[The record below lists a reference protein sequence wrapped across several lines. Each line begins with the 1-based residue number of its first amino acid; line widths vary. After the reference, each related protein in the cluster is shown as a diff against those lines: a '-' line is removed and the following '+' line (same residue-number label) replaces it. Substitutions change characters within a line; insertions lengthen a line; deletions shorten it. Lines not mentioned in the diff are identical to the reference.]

1 MRSGCNTDEKLKS
14 TGERLLF
21 PCPKSFSNLLGIVVS
36 ACVAFRDAEK
46 VLRVGHAKRKTD
58 TSNRKLYRYCTNE
71 ELEPTITS
79 TGPYNGHTF

>member
-36 ACVAFRDAEK
+36 AFRVAESLSEGSATQNAK
-46 VLRVGHAKRKTD
+46 PKLYSTHTGH
-58 TSNRKLYRYCTNE
+58 RKLYRI
-71 ELEPTITS
+71 PV
-79 TGPYNGHTF
+79 TGKYGTVLY